1 MKKEEIKTNDINA
14 IVELLN
20 KNTKA
25 YYNGEECIDDDSYDS
40 LKNKLRTLDTS
51 NHIFDE
57 VGTTPREE
65 RAKAHRYPMLSIL
78 DVKEPKDAVKWINNL
93 YDRFAPNVEIDER
106 TVYVELKVDG
116 TSGSLHYD
124 KKGRFLYAVTRGDG
138 KIGNEVV
145 WPNNKINTFIAPN
158 VILWS
163 KNDNIDS
170 AFEIRGEFVIFKGSR
185 EEEPLLVGKSLRN
198 VCSGALN
205 RLEDSPIINQIRF
218 IPYQIWT
225 EKDGLLSWERTQNLI
240 DALGTISRVGNNS
253 GMILEHFR
261 YDTQRE
267 LILVSEIESYYMSYL
282 SKRDKSY
289 LFETDGLVLTFPAMS
304 KYKEIDKAYVSKT
317 DHRYNLALKPPAK
330 KATTILTNI
339 EWDVSRTGRI
349 IPVGVLEP
357 IKISDV
363 TISNLTLNNKQF
375 VMDNNITIGS
385 IIELERAGEVIPR
398 FLRVIE
404 PGDGGFNIPSK
415 CPICDSGLKPQGV
428 DLICVNPEC
437 QGKLI
442 QEIVYFLKE
451 LHGAEGIAE
460 NTVKKIVS
468 NSKPKIKNLV
478 DFYEFILLDKFDYI
492 INGEIEQDNIYN
504 AVKNTLNE
512 ISELSLIEGLGLPG
526 IRRSKLMKMGIY
538 TVANL
543 KSFKF
548 RPGMGE
554 TEKKVAEWI
563 KNKSNIDKLNKY
575 YTYFKK
581 YLKERIVPKE
591 GGWKICATGKFPISR
606 KELIKR
612 IEKYGHIYSNQV
624 TPSTRYL
631 INDDNEDSKK
641 MRDATQYG
649 VHIIPMQEFFD
660 LLDAK

>member
-1 MKKEEIKTNDINA
+1 MKDIKS
-14 IVELLN
+14 IVEILQN
-20 KNTKA
+20 NSKA

-40 LKNKLRTLDTS
+40 LKNQLRTLDPS
-51 NHIFDE
+51 NPFLDE
-57 VGTTPREE
+57 VGTSPREE
-65 RAKAHRYPMLSIL
+65 RTKPHRYPMLSIL
-78 DVKEPKDAVKWINNL
+78 DMKEPKDAVKWINNL
-93 YDRFAPNVEIDER
+93 YDRFAPNIEVDER
-106 TVYVELKVDG
+106 NVYVELKVDG

-124 KKGRFLYAVTRGDG
+124 KKGHFLYAVTRGDG

-145 WPNNKINTFIAPN
+145 WPKGKINKDIAPN
-158 VILWS
+158 VIMLS
-163 KNDNIDS
+163 KTDGIDS
-170 AFEIRGEFVIFKGSR
+170 AFEIRGEFVILKGSR
-185 EEEPLLVGKSLRN
+185 EEEPSLKDKSLRN
-198 VCSGALN
+198 VCSGTLN
-205 RLEDSPIINQIRF
+205 RLEDSPLIEHVRF

-225 EKDGLLSWERTQNLI
+225 EKDGLLPWDKTQEII
-240 DALGTISRVGNNS
+240 DNLGTLARQGTN
-253 GMILEHFR
+253 GMLTDHFR
-261 YDTQRE
+261 WDTQRE

-282 SKRDKSY
+282 TKRDGY
-289 LFETDGLVLTFPAMS
+289 VFETDGLVLTFPDMR

-330 KATTILTNI
+330 KATTILKDI
-339 EWDVSRTGRI
+339 EWNVSRTGRI

-357 IKISDV
+357 IKVGDV
-363 TISNLTLNNKQF
+363 TISNITLNNKQF
-375 VMDNNITIGS
+375 VVDNNITLGS
-385 IIELERAGEVIPR
+385 IIEIERAGEVIPR

-415 CPICDSGLKPQGV
+415 CPNCDSGLKPKGV
-428 DLICVNPEC
+428 DIICANPEC
-437 QGKLI
+437 QGKLV

-460 NTVKKIVS
+460 ATVKKIVLQ
-468 NSKPKIKNLV
+468 SKPKIKNLI

-504 AVKNTLNE
+504 AVKGTLNE
-512 ISELSLIEGLGLPG
+512 ISELSLIEGLGLPNV
-526 IRRSKLMKMGIY
+526 RRSKLMKMGIY
-538 TVANL
+538 TIANL

-554 TEKKVAEWI
+554 TERSVAEWV
-563 KNKSNIDKLNKY
+563 KNKDNMMKLNKF

-591 GGWKICATGKFPISR
+591 GGWKICATGKFDISR

-612 IEKYGHIYSNQV
+612 IEKHGCIYSNQV

-649 VHIIPMQEFFD
+649 VHIIPMKEFFD